1 MWNDKH
7 TVTRVCSYVFSR
19 YLVTTCFRASSEE
32 CLNKSEVL
40 HHGDDWKE
48 YEILRWHPFGFFHL
62 TALKRWKESVHVRKT
77 TCTQRNGDFLGCL
90 ASITSRIYPRLS
102 TYIVQ
107 YNWECDEKIST
118 STTVHETI
126 HVFSHWTF
134 SKRFGFHFAV
144 SSHFEATLQ
153 TTCTRSDWNQRN
165 WSQSQ
170 IRSFRKRSARA
181 DSAWFRWFWSFRS
194 TALI

>member
-107 YNWECDEKIST
+107 YIESVMRKFPLARLYMRLYMYFHTERFRNDSASISLFPVILKQPSKLHVQDLTGT
-118 STTVHETI
+118 SEIDVKAK
-126 HVFSHWTF
+126 SA
-134 SKRFGFHFAV
+134 RFENVQRERIRLDFAGSGHFA
-144 SSHFEATLQ
+144 APL
-153 TTCTRSDWNQRN
+153 
-165 WSQSQ
+165 
-170 IRSFRKRSARA
+170 
-181 DSAWFRWFWSFRS
+181 
-194 TALI
+194 